1 MKSRKIFMKRKI
13 SLFFILFVLIF
24 SSLLSGVSIS
34 YAKENLIDDK
44 ITKNNGSPSSAFEHI
59 FGPPGHYALAI
70 SEEDNLI
77 FTNAYEGIAVLPRDD
92 LTNQTIYTEEI
103 GLQDVTVYSLE
114 VDADLKLLYIG
125 YVTGV
130 DVLNYS
136 KLPYQAEPIL
146 ESVMTNLDF
155 GDFIK
160 VDPVTHYVWIVTTS
174 NGLHVYDPIN
184 DRMVDT
190 SGYSLPSPTVT
201 MLTIDVN
208 STINRVFIGTK
219 TQGMFYI
226 DTLANTTHWV
236 STTEGLP
243 YDFVRVVDACP
254 EKDKIFLSTFHAGTS
269 VSGGLSVFF
278 LSNSSVNTYNWTGL
292 TYYPRAIFDI
302 ECDVQRDLGYLA
314 SPYTANAEYGLLVF
328 NLTDISG
335 IAKSDVGSHPAF
347 GPPQVSGNPE
357 TLEGILGSVVLDEE
371 TREIFVGS
379 VIRIQKIYFATT
391 PSATTENSPLY
402 GLQHNMVSDVNYDQ
416 VDDKFYVSTLLGLD
430 RVDPT
435 TRQIENLIQGAGGSG
450 GDTSGE
456 LLETARLFYHNR
468 ERYDITAGT
477 WILMNTILPL
487 DEYHYIGDIASS
499 QNESVLYYCASE
511 SNDGT
516 TSNGSL
522 IIYNRN
528 TGYYK
533 VEDFGYNKSKLHV
546 QRALE
551 DPIRDV
557 LYVATHEYLILY
569 NLTTL
574 TEIKR
579 FGGGLWDIRSLEW
592 INGYLWFGLEQY
604 PNVRIFNPTLET
616 FSTFGKAS
624 EILYPAINDI
634 HYIQGRQEIY
644 ILANSGLYVYNYTSG
659 ELKYE
664 SETEGLSSLFTRRM
678 DYNPA
683 IEVWIGSL
691 GGLNIYDPNFDNR
704 VPVVTVDY
712 PSLVLSGINFINA
725 SATDY
730 AGIKEIK
737 ATMKNS
743 TWSTSW
749 TIADDYLQVVLD
761 TTIYDDGFYEFRVNV
776 TDFNNQVESLAE
788 TIEIDNIVIGEFTAI
803 LLPMFIPIM
812 VISTVVILRKRCKI

>member
-1 MKSRKIFMKRKI
+1 MKRKI
-13 SLFFILFVLIF
+13 SLFFVLFVLIF
-24 SSLLSGVSIS
+24 SSLLSGISIS
-34 YAKENLIDDK
+34 DAKVNPIDHQM
-44 ITKNNGSPSSAFEHI
+44 IKNNGSSSSAFEHI

-77 FTNAYEGIAVLPRDD
+77 FTNAYEGIAIIQRDD

-114 VDADLKLLYIG
+114 VDPDLKLLYIG

-136 KLPYQAEPIL
+136 QLPYQAEPIL

-190 SGYSLPSPTVT
+190 SGYDIPSPTVT
-201 MLTIDVN
+201 MLTVDVN
-208 STINRVFIGTK
+208 STIDRVFVGTK

-226 DTLANTTHWV
+226 DTFTNSTHWV
-236 STTEGLP
+236 QTSEGLP

-254 EKDKIFLSTFHAGTS
+254 EVDKIFISTFHAGTS

-278 LSNSSVNTYNWTGL
+278 LSNSSVSNYIWTGL

-302 ECDVQRDLGYLA
+302 ECDVQRNLGYLA

-347 GPPQVSGNPE
+347 GPPQVSGSPE
-357 TLEGILGSVVLDEE
+357 ALEGILASVVLDEE
-371 TREIFVGS
+371 TREIFAGS
-379 VIRIQKIYFATT
+379 VTRIQKIYFATT
-391 PSATTENSPLY
+391 PSFTTENSLLY

-416 VDDKFYVSTLLGLD
+416 VDNKFYVSTLLGLD
-430 RVDPT
+430 RVDPV
-435 TRQIENLIQGAGGSG
+435 TRVIEPLIQNVGGSG

-477 WILMNTILPL
+477 WIFMNTILPL

-551 DPIRDV
+551 DPTRDV

-574 TEIKR
+574 SEIKR

-592 INGYLWFGLEQY
+592 INGYLWFGLEQS
-604 PNVRIFNPTLET
+604 PHVRIFNPTFET
-616 FSTFGKAS
+616 FSNFGKAS

-634 HYIQGRQEIY
+634 FYIQSRQEVY
-644 ILANSGLYVYNYTSG
+644 ILANSGLYVYNMTSG

-678 DYNPA
+678 DYHPA
-683 IEVWIGSL
+683 NKAWIGTL
-691 GGLNIYDPNFDNR
+691 GGLNIYDPNFDNKLDF
-704 VPVVTVDY
+704 VDVEY
-712 PSLVLSGINFINA
+712 PGLVWIGSVWINA
-725 SATDY
+725 SASDY
-730 AGIKEIK
+730 AGIKEIEI
-737 ATMKNS
+737 ALINS
-743 TWSTSW
+743 TWSASW
-749 TIADDYLQVVLD
+749 SIAGDFLQVSLN
-761 TTIYDDGFYEFRVNV
+761 TTLLDDGFYEFNVNV
-776 TDFNNQVESLAE
+776 TDFNNQVENLTE
-788 TIEIDNIVIGEFTAI
+788 IIEIDNIIIGEFSNI
-803 LLPMFIPIM
+803 FLPMFIPII
-812 VISTVVILRKRCKI
+812 VISTVVILRKKCKK